1 MTVDW
6 SDEALADLER
16 FAEFLHREHP
26 SLAAKVAAEIISKVQ
41 ALAVHPQLGRP
52 IAGRQE
58 YRQLTLQV
66 LHATYIFQYRVDG
79 ERLVML
85 RVYHG
90 RESRD

>member
-6 SDEALADLER
+6 SDAALADLER

-26 SLAAKVAAEIISKVQ
+26 SLAAKVAAEIVSKVQ
-41 ALAVHPQLGRP
+41 VLAAHPRLGRP

-58 YRQLTLQV
+58 YHQIALQV
-66 LHATYIFQYRVDG
+66 LRATSVFQYRIDG
-79 ERLVML
+79 DRLVVL

-90 RESRD
+90 RESRE